1 MRLELKIFIFDTEND
16 RLSTAKLGPEKKKPG
31 FGTLRAT
38 PRRLQTGLVRLEL
51 KICIFDTEN
60 DRFSTAKLEPDKS
73 QVL

>member
-1 MRLELKIFIFDTEND
+1 MLLELKIFTFDTENG
-16 RLSTAKLGPEKKKPG
+16 RFSTAKLGAREKPG

-51 KICIFDTEN
+51 KICIFDTED